1 MASNR
6 NGVRLLS
13 AKEVGV
19 VGKRL
24 EELTEAEEEQSNE
37 ATGKQER
44 GWGALQ
50 TSAHGLTPKSL
61 GLCGFS
67 FVSNF

>member
-1 MASNR
+1 MVSGYCQQR
-6 NGVRLLS
+6 
-13 AKEVGV
+13 KWGV